1 MTPRFFIDRPVFSWV
16 IALTILLAGVI
27 ALSALPVEQYPSIA
41 PPSLTINVVY
51 PGAEA
56 AVLATNVTQVIEQE
70 LNGVE
75 GFLYMT
81 STSRSNGSASITV
94 TFRAG
99 TDVDTAQMN
108 VQNRLRSVEPRLPEE
123 VRRQGIQV
131 EKSGSGFL
139 MIVALTSKSGA
150 TPTLELGNFA
160 SNRVV
165 DELRRVPGVGD
176 VQSFS
181 SEYAMRVWLDP
192 DRLAS
197 YRLSPADA
205 LAAVQE
211 QNSQSTGG
219 ALGDRPLAGG
229 GEINAPILTQGRFS
243 TAEEFA
249 SIILRADPDGS
260 LVRLGDVARV
270 ELGAQTYLFN
280 LELDGK
286 PAAGMAVQ
294 VTPGANALATAE
306 GIKQRMAELE
316 RGFPPDIGWTV
327 PFDTT
332 LFIDES
338 VSGVVSTLIE
348 AMALVFLV
356 MFLFLQNWRATL
368 IPTIVVPIALAGAC
382 LGLWVLGFSI
392 NVLTLFAM
400 VMAIGILV
408 DDAIVVIENVERI
421 MAEEHLP
428 PYEATVKAMSQIT
441 SAVVGITL
449 VLVTV
454 FVPMAFFPG
463 STGGIYRQFAV
474 TLAISI
480 AFSALLALTL
490 TPALC
495 ATLLKPHE
503 APREDTGHRLR
514 GLPGRFF
521 GSFNRWFARTTGRYQ
536 RAVGGILGRPLR
548 FLAVFVLLVALTA
561 WLFLRLP
568 GSFLP
573 AEDQG
578 YLITVVQAPAG
589 ATTER
594 TDEAIEQVKAFYAA
608 QPEVNRVIFVRG
620 FSFFGQGQAHAIAFV
635 SLQPWDERHG
645 DEHSAGALVG
655 RANGALFGMKEAMVF
670 TLNPPSIPELGV
682 ASGFNLQLQDRGGH
696 GDEELLAARNQL
708 LGAAS
713 QSPLLAGVRPEG
725 QEDAP
730 QLRIHVDRIAARALG
745 LAIRDVNSTLA
756 IAFGSAYASDFSRD
770 GRILRVLLAADAPY
784 RMTPQDVLDLRV
796 RNEGGEMVPFGAF
809 TTVEWTAGPAQLQ
822 RYNGYPAM
830 TLAGA
835 PAPGR
840 STGEAMA
847 EMERLAADLPEG
859 FDYEWTGVS
868 YEEQQASGQVGALL
882 GLSLVVVFLLLAAL
896 YESWTV
902 PLSVLLVVPLG
913 VLGSV
918 LFSMA
923 RGLSADVYFN
933 VGLITIIGLAAKNA
947 ILIVEFAIEEEA
959 AGKSTFDATMSA
971 VRLRLRPIIMTSLAF
986 VLGMVPLAISTGAGA
1001 ASRIAVGSGVMGGML
1016 AATLLGIF
1024 FIPLFYL
1031 SVRRWISRKRPG
1043 VGGGT
1048 DDDGDDD
1055 DHNDDD
1061 EYDEPEPEPSHA

>member
-16 IALTILLAGVI
+16 IALAILLAGVM
-27 ALSALPVEQYPSIA
+27 ALRSLPVEQYPSIA
-41 PPSLTINVVY
+41 PPSLTIDVVY

-81 STSRSNGSASITV
+81 STSRSNGTASITV

-99 TDVDTAQMN
+99 TDIDTAQLN

-131 EKSGSGFL
+131 NKASSGFL
-139 MIVALTSKSGA
+139 MIVALTSKSGT
-150 TPTLELGNFA
+150 TPTLDLGNFA

-165 DELRRVPGVGD
+165 DELRRVPGVGG

-192 DRLAS
+192 DKLAS
-197 YRLSPADA
+197 YRLTPADA
-205 LAAVQE
+205 FAAVQE
-211 QNSQSTGG
+211 QNSQATGG
-219 ALGDRPLAGG
+219 ALGDRPLAEGI
-229 GEINAPILTQGRFS
+229 EINAPILTQSRFS
-243 TAEEFA
+243 TAEQFA
-249 SIILRADPDGS
+249 SIILRANGDGS
-260 LVRLGDVARV
+260 VIRLGDVARI

-294 VTPGANALATAE
+294 LTPGANALAAAE
-306 GIKQRMAELE
+306 AIKQRMAELE
-316 RGFPPDIGWTV
+316 RGFPSDIGWTV

-332 LFIDES
+332 LFIDAS
-338 VSGVVSTLIE
+338 VTSVVETLVE
-348 AMALVFLV
+348 AMILVFIV

-382 LGLWVLGFSI
+382 LGLWALGFSI

-421 MAEEHLP
+421 MAEEHLS
-428 PYEATVKAMSQIT
+428 PYDATVKAMRQIT
-441 SAVVGITL
+441 SAVIGITL

-495 ATLLKPHE
+495 ATLLRPH
-503 APREDTGHRLR
+503 APPGETESGHRLA

-521 GSFNRWFARTTGRYQ
+521 GAFNRWFARVTGRYQ
-536 RAVGGILGRPLR
+536 NGVGAILTRPLR
-548 FLAVFVLLVALTA
+548 FLALFALLVAVTA
-561 WLFLRLP
+561 LLFFRLP

-578 YLITVVQAPAG
+578 YLITVVQAPSG

-594 TDEAIEQVKAFYAA
+594 TDEAIEQVKAFYNA

-635 SLQPWDERHG
+635 SLHPWEERHG
-645 DEHSAGALVG
+645 DEHSSHALVA

-682 ASGFNLQLQDRGGH
+682 ASGFTFQLQDRGGH
-696 GDEELLAARNQL
+696 GYDELLQARNQL
-708 LGAAS
+708 LGLAS
-713 QSPLLAGVRPEG
+713 QSPLLVGVRPEG

-745 LAIRDVNSTLA
+745 LAIGDINSTLA
-756 IAFGSAYASDFSRD
+756 ITFGSAYASDFSRD

-784 RMTPQDVLDLRV
+784 RMTPQDILDLKV
-796 RNEGGEMVPFGAF
+796 RNDRGEMVPFGAF

-822 RYNGYPAM
+822 RYNGYPSM
-830 TLAGA
+830 TIAGS

-840 STGEAMA
+840 STGEAIT
-847 EMERLAADLPEG
+847 EMERLATELPEG

-868 YEEQQASGQVGALL
+868 YEEQQAAGQVGALL
-882 GLSLVVVFLLLAAL
+882 GLSLIVVFLLLAAL

-902 PLSVLLVVPLG
+902 PLAVLLVVPLG

-923 RGLSADVYFN
+923 RGLPADVYFN

-959 AGKSTFDATMSA
+959 AGRSTLQATLNA
-971 VRLRLRPIIMTSLAF
+971 VKLRLRPIVMTSLAF
-986 VLGMVPLAISTGAGA
+986 VLGMVPLAIASGAGA
-1001 ASRIAVGSGVMGGML
+1001 ASRIAVGTGVMGGMV

-1024 FIPLFYL
+1024 FTPLFYL
-1031 SVRRWISRKRPG
+1031 SVRRWISRRRPPAPG
-1043 VGGGT
+1043 ET
-1048 DDDGDDD
+1048 
-1055 DHNDDD
+1055 
-1061 EYDEPEPEPSHA
+1061 SHAAEEPAHA